1 MINDLIKASYDEVL
15 YRSNSYNMTCI
26 DRLYEV
32 ARMHGLSPR
41 NPDNARVLEIG
52 CASGGNI
59 IGQAV
64 NHPNSCFIGI
74 DLSDEQVKIGK
85 EAICSIGI
93 KNIELITMD
102 ICDLISIYKDKLSFD
117 YIIVHGVYS
126 WVPNEV
132 RAAILES
139 SRELLDDDGVALI
152 SYNTY
157 PGWKINEITRDFMRF
172 SAVNSDKQDKLQAA
186 LNALKFEKAAYASTK
201 ISPEQ
206 TYQILTRELKLDT
219 INQIEETKDKAYLYH
234 EYLEIFNQPFYLSDF
249 VADLEDFSL
258 SYIADMQFHF
268 SYDEFANQSVKEYAK
283 LAYPDRISKDQMFD
297 FLNSTKFRS
306 SLITK
311 KQNEQKLVFDDDGIL
326 KNISDFHLAFSKQ
339 LDELKQQARGLDIE
353 PLINSLYNA
362 FPASISI
369 KDACKLINKDELV
382 SKIYY
387 LMDTTNA
394 VILPHKEL
402 VDIQYKPK
410 FSKLKSVYKP
420 YLEYFLN
427 RSNSVISCSTPMN
440 LLFIGN
446 HIEIMTLLML
456 DGQNSLDDISKFLEE
471 EFKKQKLIPNVII
484 NGKQIPI
491 KDTKSKKEFFKNAVA
506 TVVYS
511 ARINYLLEKID

>member
-32 ARMHGLSPR
+32 AKMHGLSPR

-59 IGQAV
+59 MGQAI
-64 NHPNSCFIGI
+64 NHPNSHFIGI

-258 SYIADMQFHF
+258 CYIADMQFHF
-268 SYDEFANQSVKEYAK
+268 SYDEFVNQSVKEYAK

-311 KQNEQKLVFDDDGIL
+311 KQNEQKLVFDDDSIL
-326 KNISDFHLAFSKQ
+326 KNISDFHLVLTSQTPQ
-339 LDELKQQARGLDIE
+339 LADRAKGLSLEPFAKTLVESYPGSISVKDALNLVAPSELIRHIYDI
-353 PLINSLYNA
+353 IAVTNSLIVSHK
-362 FPASISI
+362 SIC
-369 KDACKLINKDELV
+369 D
-382 SKIYY
+382 IYY
-387 LMDTTNA
+387 
-394 VILPHKEL
+394 
-402 VDIQYKPK
+402 KPGI
-410 FSKLKSVYKP
+410 SKLKE
-420 YLEYFLN
+420 EYIAYIGYFINTNSEALSCATLMNFILGLN
-427 RSNSVISCSTPMN
+427 N
-440 LLFIGN
+440 
-446 HIEIMTLLML
+446 IEMEILLMF
-456 DGQNSLDDISKFLEE
+456 DGKNSLKDITKFLSSKFKKLKLVPTIEKDGITKTLKE
-471 EFKKQKLIPNVII
+471 SKEQEQYFK
-484 NGKQIPI
+484 
-491 KDTKSKKEFFKNAVA
+491 DAVEA
-506 TVVYS
+506 LAKY
-511 ARINYLLEKID
+511 ARTNYLLENIL